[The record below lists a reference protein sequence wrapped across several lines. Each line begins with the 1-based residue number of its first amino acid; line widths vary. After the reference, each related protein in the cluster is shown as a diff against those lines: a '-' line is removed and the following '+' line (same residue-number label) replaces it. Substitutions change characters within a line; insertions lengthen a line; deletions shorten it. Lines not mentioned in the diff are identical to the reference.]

1 MLKKSL
7 VTLKNN
13 PMIIILLVL
22 VIILSAV
29 SVMFLMPDLNRIMEI
44 SNEISRNS
52 ANPAGINPQEM
63 TEMLFSSMIML
74 LYSLVACGFGIVFMA
89 GFGNMLAV
97 AVNDGKASLKIF
109 LFGIKKFFVKTLLS
123 FLLAAAI
130 VFGASIVIS
139 IISTPFTIAGIMRN
153 AFDPEAMISMQ
164 RVMMV
169 FSSIVMILLYPLV
182 VLWLPAIF
190 LDRNEGV
197 LACFRNGFKAG
208 VKKYIFLIM
217 VIALILL
224 PTIFLFIFTENVYS
238 IMQSPFYFYM
248 YIYQA
253 IIMPVL
259 LTYLFVLYNEMKKAK
274 DLIKKDSMIR
284 SE

>member
-52 ANPAGINPQEM
+52 TNPAGINPQEM

-74 LYSLVACGFGIVFMA
+74 LYSLVACAFAIVFMA
-89 GFGNMLAV
+89 GYGNMLAV

-139 IISTPFTIAGIMRN
+139 IISTPFTIAGIMN

-197 LACFRNGFKAG
+197 MACFRNGFKAG

-217 VIALILL
+217 VIAVMLL
-224 PTIFLFIFTENVYS
+224 PTILLFIFTENVYS
-238 IMQSPFYFYM
+238 IMQSPFYYYM

-259 LTYLFVLYNEMKKAK
+259 LMYLFVLYNEMKKAK

-284 SE
+284 LE